1 MRKALTN
8 FAMAAAGLS
17 VASTAIL
24 GNTETLEA
32 TESLEKHSIESNREV
47 LSLNSQDEPGYDS
60 ISYVFTAA
68 SAAYVEQFVNALSRS
83 DFQQAFTLFDPS
95 GESYSASQFSAM
107 NLYFRSKVG
116 SWEHYDF
123 VGTTIKEVY
132 DQHSNSVAALPA
144 YLYRIKLDSFSTPL
158 LLVLFMDS
166 SSAQPS
172 ILGYDFMPKE
182 TIEIKNVLRLW
193 RSAIATQ

>member
-1 MRKALTN
+1 MRKAFTN

-17 VASTAIL
+17 VACTAIAENAAVMVT
-24 GNTETLEA
+24 GDG
-32 TESLEKHSIESNREV
+32 LEKVAVDSNQEI
-47 LSLNSQDEPGYDS
+47 LSLNAQDKPGYDAT
-60 ISYVFTAA
+60 SYVFTAT
-68 SAAYVEQFVNALSRS
+68 SAAFVERFVNALSRS
-83 DFQQAFTLFDPS
+83 DFQQAFTLFDPN

-132 DQHSNSVAALPA
+132 DQHSNSVASLPA
-144 YLYRIKLDSFSTPL
+144 YLYRIKLDNFSTPL

-182 TIEIKNVLRLW
+182 TIEMESVLRLW
-193 RSAIATQ
+193 RNAIATQ